1 MCAILITGG
10 TGFIGKHLIPLLHQ
24 EGYAIHIF
32 TRKKDVAEK
41 NGIKYFTWNPKTG
54 DYDSTAFDGVEYI
67 LNLSGAGVADKR
79 WTAAYK
85 KEIAES
91 RVESIQ
97 LLVKAL
103 KETPNSVHTVI
114 SASATGWYGVDTEA
128 SIRKGG
134 FTEDDPAAGTF
145 LASVCRQWEDA
156 AHFFPDL
163 NKRLVIF
170 RIGIV
175 LHPDGG
181 MMKELLKPLTFGLAP
196 VLGSSRQII
205 SWIPIHDLCR
215 AMLFAVQHKE
225 VEGIYNA
232 VNTTPV
238 TNSELVTAIAK
249 SRKKIY
255 IKIPVPRFILKI
267 VVGQFSEEI
276 TRSATVNGKK
286 LADTGFGFQ
295 YTDINEAVKPG

>member
-1 MCAILITGG
+1 MSAILITGG
-10 TGFIGKHLIPLLHQ
+10 TGFVGKQLIPLLQQ
-24 EGYAIHIF
+24 EGYTIHVF
-32 TRKKDVAEK
+32 TRKKDIAEK
-41 NGIKYFTWNPKTG
+41 NGIKYFTWNPETG
-54 DYDSTAFDGVEYI
+54 DYDPKAFDGVEYI
-67 LNLSGAGVADKR
+67 LSLAGAGVADKR
-79 WTAAYK
+79 WTSFYK
-85 KEIAES
+85 KEILNS

-103 KETPNSVHTVI
+103 KETPNTVHTVI
-114 SASATGWYGVDTEA
+114 NASATGWYGADTPA
-128 SIRKGG
+128 SVAQGG

-145 LASVCRQWEDA
+145 LGSVCRQWEEA
-156 AHFFPDL
+156 AHLFSTL

-181 MMKELLKPLTFGLAP
+181 MMKELLKPLRFGLAT
-196 VLGSSRQII
+196 VLGNPQQVI
-205 SWIPIHDLCR
+205 SWIHVHDLCR
-215 AMLFAVQHKE
+215 AMLFAVQHKK

-249 SRKKIY
+249 SRKKFY

-267 VVGQFSEEI
+267 MVGQFSEEI

-286 LADTGFGFQ
+286 LANAGFRFN
-295 YTDINEAVKPG
+295 YTEINEAVKPA